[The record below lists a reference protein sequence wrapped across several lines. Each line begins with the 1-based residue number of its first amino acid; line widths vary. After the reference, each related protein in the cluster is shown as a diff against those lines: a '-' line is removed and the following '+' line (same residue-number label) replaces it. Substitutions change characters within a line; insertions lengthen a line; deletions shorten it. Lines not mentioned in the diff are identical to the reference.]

1 MNYCWGKLRDENFS
15 ESWDILQKAY
25 HEAKNM
31 WRQLEKID
39 RKSFLSQQH
48 DTISLDMNEFWK
60 VNQKLNK
67 SKSNL
72 DNCPLTADEIA
83 DGFESLQWEN
93 HDDIKNYIFS
103 IENSLEN
110 KIGNKFKIEE
120 VKWDGPNKRTS
131 LRCALMSCKSASR
144 GKSGINKRFLGNLSE
159 QYIEIM
165 LEMVNSSISLGNF
178 YKFWKISRVTPVPK
192 KGKNP
197 RLISGYRPIS
207 VGDILGTCCEKIV
220 AAQLQ
225 YFLEQNDLIL
235 TTNMDSGQTTRAVQ
249 LFYK

>member
-1 MNYCWGKLRDENFS
+1 MGPQTGFKNEIVRGNLMTSYH
-15 ESWDILQKAY
+15 DIIRSSYHRIVISY
-25 HEAKNM
+25 HEAKSM

-60 VNQKLNK
+60 VNHKLNK
-67 SKSNL
+67 CKSNL

-103 IENSLEN
+103 DENSLEN
-110 KIGNKFKIEE
+110 KLGKKFKIEE

-144 GKSGINKRFLGNLSE
+144 GKSGIN
-159 QYIEIM
+159 
-165 LEMVNSSISLGNF
+165 
-178 YKFWKISRVTPVPK
+178 
-192 KGKNP
+192 
-197 RLISGYRPIS
+197 
-207 VGDILGTCCEKIV
+207 
-220 AAQLQ
+220 
-225 YFLEQNDLIL
+225 
-235 TTNMDSGQTTRAVQ
+235 
-249 LFYK
+249 